1 MKIKAFFI
9 IFKGLPLAKNYL
21 RHESAPL
28 IIVAK
33 FLKNIL
39 KLLTGLQFDICCCE
53 NKIRIQDCRNCKI
66 LKLF

>member
-9 IFKGLPLAKNYL
+9 ILKGLPLAKNYL

-39 KLLTGLQFDICCCE
+39 KLLTGLQFDICSVV
-53 NKIRIQDCRNCKI
+53 KIKLGFKI
-66 LKLF
+66 AEIARF